1 MVTDSDGVVYEAAM
15 LQNGNVGFGVRQ
27 KDDYWL
33 ASVLDREQVVHPDD
47 VKLHN
52 QEAAAG
58 EGGRT
63 VLGAIGGMV
72 CTGLGRTREMTM
84 NLTEGGVTGVFL
96 RSSMR

>member
-1 MVTDSDGVVYEAAM
+1 MALNWVDTKMITDNNGVIYEAAM

-33 ASVLDREQVVHPDD
+33 ATVLDREQVVHPDD

-52 QEAAAG
+52 QGGGAG
-58 EGGRT
+58 EGGGT
-63 VLGAIGGMV
+63 VLGAIGVMV

-84 NLTEGGVTGVFL
+84 NLE
-96 RSSMR
+96 

>member
-1 MVTDSDGVVYEAAM
+1 MALDWVNTKMITDNNGVIYEAAM

-52 QEAAAG
+52 KEAAQQRGDELYLEQSASWS
-58 EGGRT
+58 
-63 VLGAIGGMV
+63 VLDWV
-72 CTGLGRTREMTM
+72 GLGR
-84 NLTEGGVTGVFL
+84 
-96 RSSMR
+96 